1 MNDVRQLPTCITEA
15 STRRLAGHNSS
26 EKSAESVPLVLH
38 PWLKRQADSKM
49 ATTPALTPKSI
60 TAACGL
66 TLLTSSLG
74 LLTTASKSVDG
85 TYAFNSA
92 TVPFLAELVKLLVS
106 FYLLRKQQ
114 AESPEL
120 ARMTRTWQSIMLF
133 PVPSLIYWVHNNV
146 QFWTLKFVDPA
157 TYQVLGNLKIVT
169 TGVLFRVLLRRRL
182 STLQWIALALLM
194 IGATTSQLR
203 TGGAAVGSGG
213 ILSAPIQGYLFGALS
228 ACLSA
233 LAAVYSEWIMKRNND
248 SLYWQNI
255 QLYAFGVLFNGLG
268 LTASDFMNGFSNG
281 PWPMA
286 LVRGYSAVTYLVV
299 ANLAFTGL
307 LVSWVMK
314 FADSIMKVYATSM
327 AMLVTMVASV
337 VLFGLQPTLQLALG
351 IATASISL
359 VLYYLPASA
368 LVATEAPDTARI
380 PK

>member
-1 MNDVRQLPTCITEA
+1 MINARQLPISTTEA
-15 STRRLAGHNSS
+15 SRQQLAGHDSDNEAAGHVPLKPGSQV
-26 EKSAESVPLVLH
+26 KRSAEP
-38 PWLKRQADSKM
+38 KM
-49 ATTPALTPKSI
+49 AATPALTPKSI

-66 TLLTSSLG
+66 TVLTSSLG
-74 LLTTASKSVDG
+74 LLTTASKSADG
-85 TYAFNSA
+85 TYAYNSA
-92 TVPFLAELVKLLVS
+92 TIPFLAELIKLLVS

-114 AESPEL
+114 RETPEH
-120 ARMTRTWQSIMLF
+120 ARMTQTWQSIMLF

-146 QFWTLKFVDPA
+146 QFYTLRYVDPA
-157 TYQVLGNLKIVT
+157 TYQILGNLKIVT
-169 TGVLFRVLLRRRL
+169 TGVLFRLLLQRRL

-194 IGATTSQLR
+194 IGATTSQLK
-203 TGGAAVGSGG
+203 TGSGADSG
-213 ILSAPIQGYLFGALS
+213 SILSAPIEGYLFGALS

-233 LAAVYSEWIMKRNND
+233 LAAVYTEWIMKRNND

-255 QLYAFGVLFNGLG
+255 QLYSFGVLFNGLG
-268 LTASDFMNGFSNG
+268 LTLSDFLNGFSSG

-286 LVRGYSAVTYLVV
+286 LVRGYSGVTYLVV
-299 ANLAFTGL
+299 TNLAFTGL

-327 AMLVTMVASV
+327 AMLVTMAASV
-337 VLFGLQPTLQLALG
+337 ALFGLEPSLQLALG

-368 LVATEAPDTARI
+368 LVATDAPDAARI